1 MLNDARCDVK
11 PERNKNYWKHAGFT
25 AEKSNDTGSSL
36 DQDHEAN
43 FLYIKHKKHT
53 RIAKNS
59 NQI

>member
-11 PERNKNYWKHAGFT
+11 PERNKNYWRQGGFT
-25 AEKSNDTGSSL
+25 AEKTNDTGSSF

-43 FLYIKHKKHT
+43 FLCINHKKRT
-53 RIAKNS
+53 RIANNS